1 MSPAAS
7 SPPFTV
13 DPLFPTHKAQFIH
26 KREKWIRWEGSLVNL
41 DSTSGG
47 LEFNRRHQAAG
58 TGDRDT
64 GHPLGS
70 IHLMV
75 CVFLSP
81 FWMDAAVVQVSNPV
95 LNSRH

>member
-1 MSPAAS
+1 MEAGLLK
-7 SPPFTV
+7 T
-13 DPLFPTHKAQFIH
+13 I
-26 KREKWIRWEGSLVNL
+26 SLLNAVRL
-41 DSTSGG
+41 VG
-47 LEFNRRHQAAG
+47 LEFNRLPVYCVLSLTSGTQAAG
-58 TGDRDT
+58 TGDRDI
-64 GHPLGS
+64 GQPLGS